1 MLDCIEFFRK
11 YFCKLFRKIDFQ
23 ALMRLSSD
31 FILKVNILL
40 HYFSLKERFTIISR
54 CFDPRQHHFEQHT
67 QYDVAWDRR
76 GRGDDWDILA
86 KREVKDMY
94 YRCSFIDCPPI
105 STSINIRS
113 RLQTRKSLVEVPH
126 CVVVLNGMAF
136 ETILSRGNGLL
147 IGTFTMRF
155 IYIFSEI
162 DMVIICINCLYYILE
177 SKCL

>member
-1 MLDCIEFFRK
+1 
-11 YFCKLFRKIDFQ
+11 
-23 ALMRLSSD
+23 
-31 FILKVNILL
+31 
-40 HYFSLKERFTIISR
+40 
-54 CFDPRQHHFEQHT
+54 
-67 QYDVAWDRR
+67 
-76 GRGDDWDILA
+76 
-86 KREVKDMY
+86 MY

>member
-1 MLDCIEFFRK
+1 
-11 YFCKLFRKIDFQ
+11 
-23 ALMRLSSD
+23 
-31 FILKVNILL
+31 
-40 HYFSLKERFTIISR
+40 
-54 CFDPRQHHFEQHT
+54 
-67 QYDVAWDRR
+67 
-76 GRGDDWDILA
+76 
-86 KREVKDMY
+86 MY
-94 YRCSFIDCPPI
+94 YRCRFIDCPPI

-113 RLQTRKSLVEVPH
+113 RLQTRESLVEVPH

-177 SKCL
+177 PKCL